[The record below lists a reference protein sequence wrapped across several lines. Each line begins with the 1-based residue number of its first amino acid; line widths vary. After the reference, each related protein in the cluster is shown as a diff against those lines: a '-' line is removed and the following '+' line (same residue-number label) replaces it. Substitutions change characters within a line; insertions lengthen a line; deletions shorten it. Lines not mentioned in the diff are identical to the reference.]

1 MTRSF
6 GDDVWRLTAI
16 EIAFSIGMMAG
27 GAIIASWGG
36 FANKVHTM
44 TLASLVMGICTIA
57 LGVMPIF
64 WAYLLFMG
72 IFGVSMP
79 VFNTPTTVLI
89 QERVEGDY
97 LGRIFGVFGMIATS
111 MMPIGML
118 IFGPM
123 ADIVRV
129 EWILI
134 GSGILM
140 LVLGLLLGKNKVLL
154 KAGEPVVA
162 PEATD

>member
-1 MTRSF
+1 
-6 GDDVWRLTAI
+6 
-16 EIAFSIGMMAG
+16 
-27 GAIIASWGG
+27 
-36 FANKVHTM
+36 
-44 TLASLVMGICTIA
+44 
-57 LGVMPIF
+57 
-64 WAYLLFMG
+64 
-72 IFGVSMP
+72 MP

-129 EWILI
+129 EWILL
-134 GSGILM
+134 GTGILM
-140 LVLGLLLGKNKVLL
+140 LILGLLLGRNKVLL
-154 KAGEPVVA
+154 KAGEPVVVQ
-162 PEATD
+162 ESVDLNK